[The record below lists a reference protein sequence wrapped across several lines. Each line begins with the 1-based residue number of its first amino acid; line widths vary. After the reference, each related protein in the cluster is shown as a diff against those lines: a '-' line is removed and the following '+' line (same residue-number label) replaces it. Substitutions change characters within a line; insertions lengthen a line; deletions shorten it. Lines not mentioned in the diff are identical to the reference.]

1 MQPPGGESCPV
12 MPPKKPIRLLLVD
25 DHLVVRMG
33 LAAVLGLEPDFVI
46 VGEAEDAAGALAQY
60 RVFEP
65 EITLLDLRMPGASG
79 LEALRS
85 IRAEYP
91 EARLIM
97 LTTSELEEDIFQA
110 IEAGA
115 AGYLLKTA
123 QRAELAG
130 AIRLVHD
137 GGRAVPAPLEARLVE
152 RAQRRSLSPREL
164 EVLDYLRRGLSN
176 KDIGVALGVTEHTA
190 KAHVKAILAKLE
202 AADRAEAVAN
212 GFQRGLLQVDTL

>member
-1 MQPPGGESCPV
+1 MAA
-12 MPPKKPIRLLLVD
+12 KKPIRLLLVD

-33 LAAVLGLEPDFVI
+33 LAAVLALEPDFVI
-46 VGEAEDAAGALAQY
+46 AGEAEDAESALAQF
-60 RVFEP
+60 RAVAP

-79 LEALRS
+79 LDALRS
-85 IRAEYP
+85 IRAASP
-91 EARLIM
+91 DARVIM

-123 QRAELAG
+123 QRAELAD
-130 AIRLVHD
+130 AIRRVHA

-176 KDIGVALGVTEHTA
+176 RDIGLGLGVSEHTA

-212 GFQRGLLQVDTL
+212 GFQRGLLQVGTT

>member
-1 MQPPGGESCPV
+1 MQPKNS
-12 MPPKKPIRLLLVD
+12 IRLLLVD

-33 LAAVLGLEPDFVI
+33 LAAVLALEPDFMI
-46 VGEAEDAAGALAQY
+46 AGEAEDAESALLQF
-60 RVFEP
+60 RTLMP
-65 EITLLDLRMPGASG
+65 EVTLLDLRMPGAGG
-79 LEALRS
+79 LDALRN

-91 EARLIM
+91 NARVIM

-115 AGYLLKTA
+115 AGYLPKTA
-123 QRAELAG
+123 QRAELAD
-130 AIRLVHD
+130 AIRRVHA
-137 GGRAVPAPLEARLVE
+137 GGRAVPEPLNARLAE

-176 KDIGVALGVTEHTA
+176 KDIGVALGVSEHTA
-190 KAHVKAILAKLE
+190 KAHVKAILAKLD

-212 GFQRGLLQVDTL
+212 GFERGLLQVGTP

>member
-1 MQPPGGESCPV
+1 MPDGESLPA
-12 MPPKKPIRLLLVD
+12 MPPKKPIRLMLVD

-46 VGEAEDAAGALAQY
+46 AGEAEDAAGALVQFRALG
-60 RVFEP
+60 P
-65 EITLLDLRMPGASG
+65 DITLLDLRMPGASG
-79 LEALRS
+79 VEALRS

-91 EARLIM
+91 EARIIM

-123 QRAELAG
+123 QRAELAE
-130 AIRLVHD
+130 AIRRVQA
-137 GGRAVPAPLEARLVE
+137 GGRAVPPLLEARLVE

-190 KAHVKAILAKLE
+190 KAHVKAILVKLE

-212 GFQRGLLQVDTL
+212 GFQRGLLQLGTP

>member
-1 MQPPGGESCPV
+1 MS
-12 MPPKKPIRLLLVD
+12 PKKTIRLLLVD

-33 LAAVLGLEPDFVI
+33 LAAVLTLESDFVI
-46 VGEAEDAAGALAQY
+46 AGEAEDAESALAQF
-60 RVFEP
+60 RALAP
-65 EITLLDLRMPGASG
+65 DITLLDLRMPGASG
-79 LEALRS
+79 VDAARS
-85 IRAEYP
+85 IRAECP
-91 EARLIM
+91 EARIIM

-123 QRAELAG
+123 QRAELAD
-130 AIRLVHD
+130 AIRRVQS

-164 EVLDYLRRGLSN
+164 EVLEYLRRGLSN
-176 KDIGVALGVTEHTA
+176 KDIGVGLGVTEHTA

-212 GFQRGLLQVDTL
+212 GFDRGLLQVGTP

>member
-1 MQPPGGESCPV
+1 M
-12 MPPKKPIRLLLVD
+12 KNPIRLLLVD

-33 LAAVLGLEPDFVI
+33 LAAVLGLEPDFV
-46 VGEAEDAAGALAQY
+46 VAGEAEDAESAVAQFHLLAPD
-60 RVFEP
+60 V
-65 EITLLDLRMPGASG
+65 TLLDLRMPGASG
-79 LEALRS
+79 LEALRR
-85 IRAEYP
+85 IRAESR
-91 EARLIM
+91 EARVIM
-97 LTTSELEEDIFQA
+97 LTTSELEEDVFQA

-130 AIRLVHD
+130 AIRQVQA

-176 KDIGVALGVTEHTA
+176 KDIGLGLGVTEHTA

-212 GFQRGLLQVDTL
+212 GFQRGLLQLDAR

>member
-1 MQPPGGESCPV
+1 ML
-12 MPPKKPIRLLLVD
+12 PKNPIRLLLVD

-33 LAAVLGLEPDFVI
+33 LAAVLALEPDFVI
-46 VGEAEDAAGALAQY
+46 AGEAEDAESALAQF
-60 RVFEP
+60 RALAP
-65 EITLLDLRMPGASG
+65 DITLLDLRMPGASG
-79 LEALRS
+79 VDALRS
-85 IRAEYP
+85 IRAECP
-91 EARLIM
+91 EARIIM

-123 QRAELAG
+123 QRAELAD
-130 AIRLVHD
+130 AIRRVQS

-164 EVLDYLRRGLSN
+164 EVLEYLRRGLSN
-176 KDIGVALGVTEHTA
+176 KDIGVGLGVTEHTA

-212 GFQRGLLQVDTL
+212 GFDRGLLQVGTP